1 MISHCSVFYCVTT
14 RWGMENANTP
24 SEQPTLLYQC
34 VCSYSLEHHLCHLFW
49 WSVSFRSPQ
58 QRWFG
63 VNVANCSSKRV
74 VSIAYICFCFLRS
87 ADVHIHSIVNHFV
100 IFLFSWRRH
109 TFPYLQVRQSH
120 RPQMTSRSP
129 LSSVRLRLTVGQ
141 RRSLSTFINNVAYP
155 VRLSAA
161 GRRAGLGIWCPRST
175 TP

>member
-1 MISHCSVFYCVTT
+1 MCFFLIWLWFRTFLYYFRCNNPVLISHCSVFYCVTT

-63 VNVANCSSKRV
+63 VNVANCSTKRV

-100 IFLFSWRRH
+100 IFL
-109 TFPYLQVRQSH
+109 
-120 RPQMTSRSP
+120 
-129 LSSVRLRLTVGQ
+129 LT
-141 RRSLSTFINNVAYP
+141 LSTYFP
-155 VRLSAA
+155 LPTSQTKPPTSDDLPFTSKQRPSAA
-161 GRRAGLGIWCPRST
+161 DCGPALFKHFH
-175 TP
+175 